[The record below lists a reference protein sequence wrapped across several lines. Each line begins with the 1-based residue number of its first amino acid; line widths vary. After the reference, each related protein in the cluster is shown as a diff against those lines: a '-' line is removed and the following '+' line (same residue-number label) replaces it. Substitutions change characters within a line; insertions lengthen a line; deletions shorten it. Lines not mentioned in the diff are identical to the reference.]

1 MSKKEYLMDTATAFI
16 ESHRESERLTTI
28 SVVENPNATK
38 YKYEMYVYDNS
49 RCDDETLD
57 EVISQSDVHYGES
70 AVEIYAQAFLEIVA
84 VESGV
89 GVKILSK
96 IAEIE

>member
-1 MSKKEYLMDTATAFI
+1 MSKKDYLMDTATAFI
-16 ESHRESERLTTI
+16 QSHKETDKLTTI
-28 SVVENPNATK
+28 SVVQNPNARK

-49 RCDDETLD
+49 RCDDENLD
-57 EVISQSDVHYGES
+57 EVINQSDVHYGES
-70 AVEIYAQAFLEIVA
+70 ALEIYAQAFLEIVA